1 MVELLKKAC
10 AATEEARLTPAQCA
24 LLAHDLPAASR
35 YRLIEHLC
43 ATVQKLASARPG
55 TGVEAMSGKALL
67 DAALANDASLAEA
80 RETIQRQREQI
91 AALREQTL
99 AMQQQL
105 VEREAQLAWPS
116 VRAALALQGPVLSSR
131 PHRRLVVYST
141 RPATRAPHSDLSKPV
156 ARALFFL
163 LR

>member
-1 MVELLKKAC
+1 
-10 AATEEARLTPAQCA
+10 
-24 LLAHDLPAASR
+24 
-35 YRLIEHLC
+35 
-43 ATVQKLASARPG
+43 
-55 TGVEAMSGKALL
+55 MSGKALL